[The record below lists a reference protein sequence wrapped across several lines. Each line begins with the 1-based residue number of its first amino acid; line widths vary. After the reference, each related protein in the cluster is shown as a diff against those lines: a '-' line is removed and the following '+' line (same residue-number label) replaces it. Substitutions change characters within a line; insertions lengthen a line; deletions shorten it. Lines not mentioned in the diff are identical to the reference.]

1 MSADVKTGYK
11 LTEVGVIPEDW
22 EVKPL
27 YTICTAILDCHH
39 STPVWTK
46 SGEFVIRNQNIRDG
60 KLNFSVPSFTD
71 EKHFL
76 ERTQRAIPTFGDLI
90 ITREAPMGLVCM
102 IPEGL
107 KCCLGQRMV
116 LLRIDQH
123 STAHRFVLYAL
134 LGESVQ
140 RYISVVGGTGSTVSN
155 LRIPVL
161 RGLKIATP
169 KKAEQE
175 VIAEA
180 LSDADALIESL
191 EQLITKKRQIKQ
203 GAMQELLTGK
213 KRLPGFSGEWEVKKL
228 GDVAEVIMGQ
238 SPSSTNYN
246 TEEFGLPLIQGNADI
261 VDRKTIKRVFT
272 TEVTRKG
279 KCGDILLSVRAPVGE
294 VSHAVFDVCLGRGVC
309 AIRTANHFIYHY
321 LISQEPSWAK
331 ISKGSTFDSVNSADV
346 KAFAIYLPVDSNE
359 QIAIAEIL
367 EDMDVE
373 IERLEVKLEK
383 GRQLKQ
389 GMMYNLLT
397 GKIRVV

>member
-175 VIAEA
+175 AIAEA

-203 GAMQELLTGK
+203 SAMQELLTGK
-213 KRLPGFSGEWEVKKL
+213 NRLPGFSGAWEVKKL
-228 GDVAEVIMGQ
+228 GDVV
-238 SPSSTNYN
+238 
-246 TEEFGLPLIQGNADI
+246 
-261 VDRKTIKRVFT
+261 
-272 TEVTRKG
+272 
-279 KCGDILLSVRAPVGE
+279 
-294 VSHAVFDVCLGRGVC
+294 
-309 AIRTANHFIYHY
+309 
-321 LISQEPSWAK
+321 K
-331 ISKGSTFDSVNSADV
+331 ISKGQLITEKNAISGDIPVIAGGKKPAYFHNKPNRTGTTITVSASGASAGYVALFDEPIFASDCSTISEGDGYSIDFIYSQLQLKQDIIY
-346 KAFAIYLPVDSNE
+346 KAQTGGAQPHIHTDDLMPIEIGVPSLAE
-359 QIAIAEIL
+359 QKAIAIIL
-367 EDMDVE
+367 SDMDSE
-373 IERLEVKLEK
+373 IDMLAVKLEK
-383 GRQLKQ
+383 ARHLKQ
-389 GMMYNLLT
+389 GMMHNLLT
-397 GKIRVV
+397 GKIRLV

>member
-1 MSADVKTGYK
+1 MSADVKTVYK

-175 VIAEA
+175 AIAEA

-203 GAMQELLTGK
+203 SAMQELLTGK
-213 KRLPGFSGEWEVKKL
+213 NRLPGFSGAWEVKKL
-228 GDVAEVIMGQ
+228 GDVV
-238 SPSSTNYN
+238 
-246 TEEFGLPLIQGNADI
+246 
-261 VDRKTIKRVFT
+261 
-272 TEVTRKG
+272 
-279 KCGDILLSVRAPVGE
+279 
-294 VSHAVFDVCLGRGVC
+294 
-309 AIRTANHFIYHY
+309 
-321 LISQEPSWAK
+321 K
-331 ISKGSTFDSVNSADV
+331 ISKGQLITEKNAISGDIPVIAGGKKPAYFHNKPNRTGTTITVSASGASAGYVALFDEPIFASDCSTISEGDGYSIDFIYSQLQLKQDIIY
-346 KAFAIYLPVDSNE
+346 KAQTGGAQPHIHTDDLMPIEIGVPSLAE
-359 QIAIAEIL
+359 QKAIAIIL
-367 EDMDVE
+367 SDMDSE
-373 IERLEVKLEK
+373 IDMLAVKLEK
-383 GRQLKQ
+383 ARHLKQ
-389 GMMYNLLT
+389 GMMHNLLT
-397 GKIRVV
+397 GKIRLV